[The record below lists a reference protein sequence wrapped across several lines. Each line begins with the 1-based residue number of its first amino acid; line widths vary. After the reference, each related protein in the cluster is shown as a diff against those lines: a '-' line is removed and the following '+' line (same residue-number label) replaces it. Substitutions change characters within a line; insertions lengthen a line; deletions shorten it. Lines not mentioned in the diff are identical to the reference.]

1 MIFNKIMN
9 VNKIFNFLDKE
20 NDLCLESKIL
30 LIVMIFRNNKRTKKF
45 E

>member
-1 MIFNKIMN
+1 MN
-9 VNKIFNFLDKE
+9 VNKIFNFLDKKLKLE

-30 LIVMIFRNNKRTKKF
+30 LIVIIIRNNKRPKKF